1 MASVNLACCATMLE
15 FGGLTEVPAV
25 AQNVASSTDETLG
38 SLSFA
43 LRKASFLGEPPP
55 VPL

>member
-43 LRKASFLGEPPP
+43 LRKASFLGKPPP